1 MPIKDNML
9 RHLVRREFIRRHVDS
24 SLVEVQ
30 VVASVAYLAGPL
42 RPIRDDPVD
51 LKEEIQTLEQ
61 LIRAIPGIR
70 DVVNELEVEEW

>member
-9 RHLVRREFIRRHVDS
+9 RRLVRREFIRRHVDS
-24 SLVEVQ
+24 SLVEVS
-30 VVASVAYLAGPL
+30 VVAGVAYLAGVL
-42 RPIRDDPVD
+42 RAIRNEPVD

-61 LIRAIPGIR
+61 LVRAIPGIR